1 MERQLDIFDDSRDLA
16 LRNDIAQALLRGDL
30 RAAKDSAATLRAEF
44 GDDPA
49 LAPAAVLVEHL
60 RGQAAAAPNALPDVA
75 AVLERRQRIAIVLSQ
90 AASGLMGPVDARAWL
105 ARQWRALARAA
116 QPLPW
121 QPDQPEAHA
130 ASLYLQAGDWAD
142 AAEAVRG
149 IASWRRIPQ
158 PLLWMVEARWHL
170 QGADAAWPL
179 LAEALWLAP
188 GRARALL
195 ARLPD
200 KPLARLVRRFEDE
213 FEPGDDRRGDCS
225 SDRDW
230 AWLPAFALVDQPA
243 LAEVLAGANSD
254 ADAAAIR
261 GFRLAAALLRLE
273 RAGRHH
279 DIVEHR
285 RQLKA
290 LDERLFALYMRT
302 R

>member
-30 RAAKDSAATLRAEF
+30 QAAEDSAATLRAEF

-49 LAPAAVLVEHL
+49 LAPAALLIELL
-60 RGQAAAAPNALPDVA
+60 RGQAAAAPDALPDVA
-75 AVLERRQRIAIVLSQ
+75 AVLERRQRIETVLSH
-90 AASGLMGPVDARAWL
+90 AANELMGPADARAWL

-116 QPLPW
+116 QALPW
-121 QPDQPEAHA
+121 QPDHPQAHA

-142 AAEAVRG
+142 AADTARG
-149 IASWRRIPQ
+149 IASWRRIPP
-158 PLLWMVEARWHL
+158 PLLWMTEARWHL

-195 ARLPD
+195 AQLPD

-213 FEPGDDRRGDCS
+213 FEPGDGDR
-225 SDRDW
+225 SDHDW
-230 AWLPAFALVDQPA
+230 AWFPAWALVDQPA
-243 LAEVLAGANSD
+243 LSDVLAGASSD

-261 GFRLAAALLRLE
+261 GFRLVAALLRLE

-279 DIVEHR
+279 DVVEHR
-285 RQLKA
+285 RQLKS
-290 LDERLFALYMRT
+290 LEERLFALYMRT